1 MAKKG
6 NDDFSFDDDLN
17 FDDDMGLG
25 FDDKSKPPPKNKREA
40 LMRTAG
46 DVGKGFKDS
55 FTDNKLKTAGQIASK
70 AIPGKLRT
78 EFDIIAD
85 TTNNIKDNM
94 SKAAND
100 LKKEAAK
107 TTKLLKKVLPS
118 GGKLGGWLQK
128 IEEKLDDNLSKDKE
142 ASKEELQNQEI
153 QAGILASLGELKEA
167 QHADAMLNAAI
178 QQKQNATTAELL
190 QHIYAENKI
199 MRNFH
204 FEISQKYYRGSLE
217 LQFKNLFIQREML
230 ELQKL
235 QFSTFKNQFETIIL
249 NTSLP
254 DIIKA
259 RSSELLKHQLNSRLR
274 DSMINTMFN
283 AMKPLQ
289 GFGQKLEQKISNTI
303 KGVLGGLQGANEIG
317 QQLQEASEMTGD
329 MGMSK
334 GYLAGG
340 FIGDAVKNMLGKR
353 IGGLISKSKSGK
365 AAMFH
370 AKDALADPRSALK
383 KLGRTQH
390 KGAVGAIL
398 KLISKAQTFA
408 PTATMQRANYGRN
421 NLDEAMIFDGRAHS
435 SLVKVIPGLL
445 SKIYGETKALRIG
458 MKVQTSGKDYEVH
471 FDHKSETFKTKTEM
485 QRDLMVDLKRELD
498 QNTKYATTRLTNAL
512 KSKVGI
518 NLNEKEAAVL
528 SRAIA
533 QYMMNP
539 RATVNSQTL
548 VDPAFWKTIQD
559 PEVVKK
565 LKGKAKRYRLVSM
578 KDEYFQDDIIDG
590 MHQVRNSMPN
600 MNARYEELFRSG
612 HADILSKMGV
622 AKYDRI
628 SGNYYQ
634 DDDGVKNSVMRLWD
648 NDKYAEKVSNSEQKK
663 MRERAFG
670 LGNAGNIT
678 TEEKMK
684 NVESKFKSALAAG
697 KEKGQG
703 IWSNIKDGTYW
714 TNLKGKA
721 AEMKE
726 AITKLDK
733 ASLAQYLSDKRNK
746 LSAVVDSEFGAG
758 TSNKIKKDVDAMQAK
773 YVKAVQD
780 LGLKIKNSTNQ
791 AARAEY
797 MNRLGQISNTMIEYT
812 NTLKD
817 TKGMMNTITHNKHYK
832 RLSELASQGK
842 EKFDKYK
849 TEADTAIQ
857 GKLHKLDTAYNI
869 KLFTNIYSD
878 SKTVATRAKDG
889 VSKFTTKNFKA
900 IKSLDSKTISTYF
913 SSKASKVEDFI
924 DKRFPGASRQMKTA
938 LATSKK
944 KLNTVTERI
953 QKSLDTVVDPHVRSE
968 LKLLQNEIKDV
979 TSAYVKIVMSEGTNP
994 AMQAEYE
1001 EQLKELTMKYN
1012 KILKDTASKNISNLG
1027 SILNN
1032 KIGSGLQKANAFYNN
1047 FREDP
1052 KAVLK
1057 KGFEKVK
1064 DFFAKERDIEDLK
1077 AEYFDSIE
1085 YKNGWVTSF
1094 TTWIRNMGY
1103 RIKGQ
1108 RKKTLQKILATTRR
1122 WDRKMFFGIVK
1133 SPLKLLGGIFGKSKG
1148 KTLIGKVMGGT
1159 AKAGLKTTSLMLD
1172 MLPFGM
1178 GTLVKAPFMA
1188 MQTMASAVLGKQQE
1202 EKKEER
1208 KGGWMSRL
1216 KNLFGKKDETNPE
1229 KQKKGIMGWL
1239 KEHKKGIGIGLALTG
1254 VTMLLSKMGIS
1265 LGDILGGVRKVVG
1278 AVYSIGQSIGNVIG
1292 SVMGVFGFGPK
1303 KPKID
1308 KETGKP
1314 ILDASGKPIMESDP
1328 SAVGKAAGAGVI
1340 GLLGL
1345 MAAKM
1350 FMNPFGTMWGLGKG
1364 VVKAAGWA
1372 LKGAKWAGAAALSP
1386 FLKAAEID
1394 AGNLKKRV
1402 NKNPIDPKTDKPK
1415 RGRPPKN
1422 AGKVAKATKDAATV
1436 AKTAQAASSGGS
1448 VAAKIGMLFSK
1459 LCNLPVIG
1467 GVLSKA
1473 KSKALS
1479 IAEKFGDMIAK
1490 FKDITGKIT
1499 KKVGAKQAPKMVAK
1513 VGAFAMKVLGVVGIA
1528 LVIWDIG
1535 WIIYYMLKGRSF
1547 WGAVTEQLLGTN
1559 LIDDEEELQKKV
1571 EAGDTPIDNAGGFI
1585 SRTWEKTKEL
1595 SQKAWDG
1602 TKEIAKKGWDS
1613 LKSGASAAWNA
1624 VKGGTSS
1631 AIEGV
1636 RSAGQSIVE
1645 RFGLK
1650 SKGYLASK
1658 PLGPEDNKFPKESPS
1673 PYILPEKQSSMG
1685 GKRADVNG
1693 LTPETKT
1700 KLIAFAEQYYD
1711 MTGKPLPVT
1720 SAFRTREQ
1728 QKAIWKQTYGFDATD
1743 NPDADRAKVK
1753 AMWEANGRKLNG
1765 VTKEGKLEVAHPA
1778 AGSPHFKG
1786 TEVDINIGATPF
1798 NSEAKR
1804 EVKDRHPFLDNL
1816 AEAIGIKRPYSAWHN
1831 PKGGLRERWHF
1842 SANHEGNIALDP
1854 NTTDDVPKEEVKNLP
1869 NVDLNSGV
1877 RISDRVTRKD
1887 NNGVYESYAVSNPEL
1902 QAINEAN
1909 KKALLGAST
1918 SLETQA
1924 QAKTISY
1931 SSSSASDA
1939 ISSVSASPSNIS
1951 TSNNYSFNAKGIEDI
1966 LMESYK
1972 VQSASMRFL
1981 KEIRDRIVDG
1991 APSSSTTSNTTL
2003 PEPAV
2008 NLSRPGFENSNS
2020 SFGMI

>member
-6 NDDFSFDDDLN
+6 SDDFSFDDDFN

-55 FTDNKLKTAGQIASK
+55 FTENKLKTAGQIASK
-70 AIPGKLRT
+70 AIPNKLRT
-78 EFDIIAD
+78 EFDIISD
-85 TTNNIKDNM
+85 TTNNIKENM
-94 SKAAND
+94 SQAAQE

-128 IEEKLDDNLSKDKE
+128 IEEKLDDNLNKDRE
-142 ASKEELQNQEI
+142 ASKEEIQNQEI
-153 QAGILASLGELKEA
+153 QAGILASLGEMKEA

-178 QQKQNATTAELL
+178 QQKQNATTADLL

-259 RSSELLKHQLNSRLR
+259 RSSELLKHQLNSRIR

-289 GFGQKLEQKISNTI
+289 GFGQRLEQKISSTI
-303 KGVLGGLQGANEIG
+303 KGVIGGLQGANEIG
-317 QQLQEASEMTGD
+317 QQLQESSEMTGD
-329 MGMSK
+329 MGMTK
-334 GYLAGG
+334 GYLAGS
-340 FIGDAVKNMLGKR
+340 FIGDAVKGMIGKR
-353 IGGLISKSKSGK
+353 IGNLIGKSKSGK
-365 AAMFH
+365 ALMFNM
-370 AKDALADPRSALK
+370 KDALADPRAAFK
-383 KLGRTQH
+383 KLGQTKH
-390 KGAVGAIL
+390 KGIVGGIL
-398 KLISKAQTFA
+398 KFLSRQGASLA

-471 FDHKSETFKTKTEM
+471 FDHKSETFKTKNEM

-498 QNTKYATTRLTNAL
+498 QNTKYATTRLTDAL

-518 NLNEKEAAVL
+518 NLNAKEAAVL

-533 QYMMNP
+533 QYMMDP
-539 RATVNSQTL
+539 RASVNSQTL
-548 VDPAFWKTIQD
+548 VDPKFWKTIQD

-565 LKGKAKRYRLVSM
+565 LKSKSKRYRLVSM
-578 KDEYFQDDIIDG
+578 KDEYFQDEIIDG

-600 MNARYEELFRSG
+600 MNAGYEELFRSG

-634 DDDGVKNSVMRLWD
+634 DDDGVKNSIMKLWD
-648 NDKYAEKVSNSEQKK
+648 NDKYSDKISNSEQKK

-670 LGNAGNIT
+670 LGNSENIT
-678 TEEKMK
+678 TEDKLKSIE
-684 NVESKFKSALAAG
+684 NKFRSALASG
-697 KEKGQG
+697 NEKGKS

-714 TNLKGKA
+714 SKLKGKA
-721 AEMKE
+721 GEVKE

-733 ASLAQYLSDKRNK
+733 ASLAQYLSDKKNK
-746 LSAVVDSEFGAG
+746 LSAIVDSEFGAG
-758 TSNKIKKDVDAMQAK
+758 TSAKLKKDVDAMQAK

-812 NTLKD
+812 NTLRD
-817 TKGMMNTITHNKHYK
+817 SKGMISTVTHNKHFK
-832 RLSELASQGK
+832 KLSELASQGK

-869 KLFTNIYSD
+869 KLFTNLYSD
-878 SKTVATRAKDG
+878 SKMLSTKAKDG
-889 VSKFTTKNFKA
+889 VTKFTTKNFKA

-924 DKRFPGASRQMKTA
+924 DKRFPGASKQMKTA
-938 LATSKK
+938 LTTSKK

-953 QKSLDTVVDPHVRSE
+953 QKSLDTIIDPHVRSE

-1001 EQLKELTMKYN
+1001 TQLKELTMKYN
-1012 KILKDTASKNISNLG
+1012 KILKDTGSKHIDNLG
-1027 SILNN
+1027 TFLNS
-1032 KIGSGLQKANAFYNN
+1032 KVGAGLQRANNLYNN

-1108 RKKTLQKILATTRR
+1108 RKKTLQRILATTRR

-1148 KTLIGKVMGGT
+1148 KTLIGKALGGT

-1188 MQTMASAVLGKQQE
+1188 MQTMATAVLGKQQE

-1216 KNLFGKKDETNPE
+1216 KSLFGKKDEANPE

-1239 KEHKKGIGIGLALTG
+1239 KEHKKGVGIGLALTG

-1278 AVYSIGQSIGNVIG
+1278 AVYSIGSSIGNVIG

-1328 SAVGKAAGAGVI
+1328 GSVGKAAGAGVI

-1350 FMNPFGTMWGLGKG
+1350 FMNPFGTLWGLGKG
-1364 VVKAAGWA
+1364 VVKAGGWA
-1372 LKGAKWAGAAALSP
+1372 LKGAKWAGAAALAP

-1402 NKNPIDPKTDKPK
+1402 GKNPIDPKTGKPK
-1415 RGRPPKN
+1415 RGRPPKSVAN
-1422 AGKVAKATKDAATV
+1422 AAKATKDAATV
-1436 AKTAQAASSGGS
+1436 AKSAQAASSGGS

-1459 LCNLPVIG
+1459 MCKLPVIG
-1467 GVLSKA
+1467 GVLEKA

-1490 FKDITGKIT
+1490 FKDISGKIS

-1513 VGAFAMKVLGVVGIA
+1513 IAGFAMKVLGVVGIA
-1528 LVIWDIG
+1528 LAIWDIG

-1547 WGAVTEQLLGTN
+1547 WGAVTEQILGTN
-1559 LIDDEEELQKKV
+1559 LIDDEEELAAKV
-1571 EAGDTPIDNAGGFI
+1571 AAGDTPIDNAGGFF
-1585 SRTWEKTKEL
+1585 SNMWNKTKDL
-1595 SQKAWDG
+1595 GSKAWEG
-1602 TKEIAKKGWDS
+1602 TKNIVSKGW
-1613 LKSGASAAWNA
+1613 NA
-1624 VKGGTSS
+1624 LKGGVSK
-1631 AIEGV
+1631 AWEGTKA
-1636 RSAGQSIVE
+1636 AGQSIVE
-1645 RFGLK
+1645 AFGLK
-1650 SKGYLASK
+1650 SKGYLANK

-1673 PYILPEKQSSMG
+1673 PYILPEPQSSLG

-1720 SAFRTREQ
+1720 SGLRTREQ
-1728 QKAIWKQTYGFDATD
+1728 QKAIWKQTYGFDAGD
-1743 NPDADRAKVK
+1743 NPDADRKKVK
-1753 AMWEANGRKLNG
+1753 AMWEANGKKLRG
-1765 VTKEGKLEVAHPA
+1765 VTEAGKLEVAHPA

-1798 NSEAKR
+1798 NSEAEK
-1804 EVKDRHPFLDNL
+1804 EVNKRHPFLDNV
-1816 AEAIGIKRPYSAWHN
+1816 AEAIGIKRPYSSWHN

-1854 NTTDDVPKEEVKNLP
+1854 NLTDDVPKQE
-1869 NVDLNSGV
+1869 
-1877 RISDRVTRKD
+1877 
-1887 NNGVYESYAVSNPEL
+1887 VSNTPIVSNYQRTVNDDGSVSTSYNVTSNPTLKALVDE
-1902 QAINEAN
+1902 N

-1918 SLETQA
+1918 RLETQA
-1924 QAKTISY
+1924 QATTISH
-1931 SSSSASDA
+1931 SSSQASSA
-1939 ISSVSASPSNIS
+1939 ISSVSAAPSNIS
-1951 TSNNYSFNAKGIEDI
+1951 TNNNYSFNTKGIEDI

-1972 VQSASMRFL
+1972 VQSASMKFL
-1981 KEIRDRIVDG
+1981 KEIRDRIVGDG
-1991 APSSSTTSNTTL
+1991 SNTSTTSNTTL

-2008 NLSRPGFENSNS
+2008 NLARPGFENSNS